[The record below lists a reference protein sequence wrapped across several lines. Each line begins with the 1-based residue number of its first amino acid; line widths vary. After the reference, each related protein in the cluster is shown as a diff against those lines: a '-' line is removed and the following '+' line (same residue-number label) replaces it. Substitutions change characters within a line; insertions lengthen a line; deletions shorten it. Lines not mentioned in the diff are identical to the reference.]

1 MSSVS
6 NLSPSFS
13 TECGY
18 VTAMQKTPT
27 KLSAAAWQD
36 IKAAYLVGGGLRALA
51 REAGIPENTILVRAH
66 RERWSEQRSK
76 ALERIMPQRAH
87 EESLEISQ
95 GRLLERHLLNMLA
108 VSQRLSDYAS
118 ALPDGLAFEGIAK
131 IDTMD
136 RLARR
141 QLGLDKAEPLVR
153 VNLWGGG
160 GGATPVPSIIEIV
173 DAVTDHDL

>member
-1 MSSVS
+1 M
-6 NLSPSFS
+6 
-13 TECGY
+13 
-18 VTAMQKTPT
+18 T
-27 KLSAAAWQD
+27 KLSNEAWRD
-36 IKAAYLVGGGLRALA
+36 IKAAYFVGGGLRALA

-66 RERWSEQRSK
+66 RERWSEQRQA
-76 ALERIMPQRAH
+76 ALARIMPQRAH

-108 VSQRLSDYAS
+108 LSQRLSDYSAS
-118 ALPDGLAFEGIAK
+118 LPDGLAFDGIAK

-141 QLGLDKAEPLVR
+141 QLGLDKPEPLVR

-160 GGATPVPSIIEIV
+160 GASPAPSIILEADISSEQIS
-173 DAVTDHDL
+173 DAAELD

>member
-1 MSSVS
+1 MK
-6 NLSPSFS
+6 
-13 TECGY
+13 
-18 VTAMQKTPT
+18 KTPT
-27 KLSAAAWQD
+27 KLSAGAWQD
-36 IKAAYLVGGGLRALA
+36 MKAAYLVGGGLRALA

-66 RERWSEQRSK
+66 REKWSEQRQA
-76 ALERIMPQRAH
+76 ALARIMPQRAH

-118 ALPDGLAFEGIAK
+118 GLPDGVAFDGIAK

-141 QLGLDKAEPLVR
+141 QLGLDKPEAAVQI
-153 VNLWGGG
+153 NLWGR
-160 GGATPVPSIIEIV
+160 GATVAPSIIEV
-173 DAVTDHDL
+173 DAVTDHEL

>member
-1 MSSVS
+1 MK
-6 NLSPSFS
+6 
-13 TECGY
+13 
-18 VTAMQKTPT
+18 KTPT
-27 KLSAAAWQD
+27 KLSAGAWQD

-51 REAGIPENTILVRAH
+51 RQAGLSENTILVRAH
-66 RERWSEQRSK
+66 REKWSDQRQA
-76 ALERIMPQRAH
+76 ALARIMPQTAH
-87 EESLEISQ
+87 EESLEITQ

-108 VSQRLSDYAS
+108 VSQRLSDYSAS
-118 ALPDGLAFEGIAK
+118 LPDGLAFEGIAK

-160 GGATPVPSIIEIV
+160 GATPVPSIIIEM
-173 DAVTDHDL
+173 DAVTEQQTT